1 MVKVDYRVGSDVPV
15 LSARMQECF
24 GLAATPC
31 VDDGRVPGTYGTAQP
46 WVQTR
51 PVDNRPRQLLAEC
64 LLRGEKGTA
73 PPLSQALL
81 ARQSP

>member
-31 VDDGRVPGTYGTAQP
+31 VDDGRVRYL
-46 WVQTR
+46 W
-51 PVDNRPRQLLAEC
+51 NC
-64 LLRGEKGTA
+64 
-73 PPLSQALL
+73 SALG
-81 ARQSP
+81 SNPSS